1 MSLLLISFFGLLG
14 VWCRYGADV
23 WASQRYT
30 GDFPVSTLVVNATGC
45 AIAGIVFALGS
56 SGKLHSP
63 ALTTGLIVGF
73 CGGFTTFSAYA
84 LQTVLLAEKTGWTNA
99 LGYFLLSPLVGLAA
113 AFLSVA
119 ATRSLL

>member
-1 MSLLLISFFGLLG
+1 VPILFVSLFGLLG
-14 VWCRYGADV
+14 VLCRYGIDLWV
-23 WASQRYT
+23 GQRYAPN
-30 GDFPVSTLVVNATGC
+30 FPISTFVINATGC

-56 SGKLHSP
+56 AGKLPSP
-63 ALTTGLIVGF
+63 ALTTGLMVGF

-84 LQTVLLAEKTGWTNA
+84 LQTVLLAEKTGWTSA
-99 LGYFLLSPLVGLAA
+99 LGYFLISPLIGLAA

>member
-1 MSLLLISFFGLLG
+1 MPLLLVSLFGLLG
-14 VWCRYGADV
+14 VLCRYGTDV
-23 WASQRYT
+23 WVSQRYA
-30 GDFPVSTLVVNATGC
+30 GDFPASTLIINAAGC
-45 AIAGIVFALGS
+45 AIAGMIFALGS
-56 SGKLHSP
+56 AGKLPSL

-84 LQTVLLAEKTGWTNA
+84 LQTVLLAEKAGWTSA
-99 LGYFLLSPLVGLAA
+99 LSYFLISPLVGLAA